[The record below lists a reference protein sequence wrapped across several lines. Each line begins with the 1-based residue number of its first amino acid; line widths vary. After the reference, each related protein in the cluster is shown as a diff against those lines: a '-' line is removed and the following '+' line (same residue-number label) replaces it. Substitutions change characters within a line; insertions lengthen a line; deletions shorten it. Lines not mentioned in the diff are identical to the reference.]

1 MHSYTY
7 KWRQMSSLY
16 LNVSHLNHSLQWF
29 DLGMKQETVLW
40 VKVLEHG
47 VRNFRMRFSY
57 FSYSSSFSIKMYAP
71 DAKTQKIKPGPISFF
86 LLCRTK
92 VSQTVCKHDWY
103 NIRSYL
109 FFNVWTF
116 RTRCAMALSHWIIHP
131 IDPFRNEARHSL
143 YKSLN
148 PSLKWFLPKQSIG
161 NVSLRHSVSQI
172 LCLNES
178 RSLSTY
184 CILNFC
190 MKPAY
195 FQLSLNIWHFMKNST
210 WLVLY
215 YKNNVIVIVQIYIP
229 ILNLL
234 QL

>member
-57 FSYSSSFSIKMYAP
+57 FSYSSSFSIKTLAP
-71 DAKTQKIKPGPISFF
+71 DAKTQKIKPGPIRFF
-86 LLCRTK
+86 LCRTK

-109 FFNVWTF
+109 FFNEWTF
-116 RTRCAMALSHWIIHP
+116 QTQCAMVLSHWIIHP

-148 PSLKWFLPKQSIG
+148 PSLKLGMFLWGTQ
-161 NVSLRHSVSQI
+161 
-172 LCLNES
+172 CLK
-178 RSLSTY
+178 Y
-184 CILNFC
+184 CVQ
-190 MKPAY
+190 MKVDHY
-195 FQLSLNIWHFMKNST
+195 QH
-210 WLVLY
+210 
-215 YKNNVIVIVQIYIP
+215 IVFWTFVWNQHIFNYP
-229 ILNLL
+229 
-234 QL
+234 